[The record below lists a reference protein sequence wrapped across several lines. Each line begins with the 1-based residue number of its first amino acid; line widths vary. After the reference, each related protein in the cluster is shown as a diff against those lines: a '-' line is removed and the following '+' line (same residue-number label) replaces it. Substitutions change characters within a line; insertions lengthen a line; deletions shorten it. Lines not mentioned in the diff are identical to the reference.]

1 MSIWEKLVELG
12 QPMNMRWLI
21 FGDFNCVKFPAEKQL
36 GVAPP
41 GTSSKTLLTAAFRLD
56 FTMPQEW
63 AATTLGIPIG
73 IAIPCGASSIGCFST
88 MSGSRLACTV
98 TPISA
103 HREAFPIIH
112 RPKSF
117 RFFNMWAD
125 HSNFIATME
134 NGWKLSTAQY
144 SLYRKLKPIKG
155 PLKAFNNLHFSHISV
170 RAKEPDLALQ
180 DAQLQFESDPKNAA
194 IRDSLGEHRKKVVFL
209 AEVER
214 HFYYQKAKI
223 HFLKIDRNIKFFH
236 DMVKRNA
243 TKSSILTITKS
254 DGPIITSAADIG

>member
-1 MSIWEKLVELG
+1 MGCYNTWYSNNDCNPVWYMLDRVLFNNE
-12 QPMNMRWLI
+12 WLAI
-21 FGDFNCVKFPAEKQL
+21 GMHCNAYFS
-36 GVAPP
+36 PP
-41 GTSSKTLLTAAFRLD
+41 GSLSDQSSGIISIFDLLAFK
-56 FTMPQEW
+56 
-63 AATTLGIPIG
+63 
-73 IAIPCGASSIGCFST
+73 
-88 MSGSRLACTV
+88 
-98 TPISA
+98 
-103 HREAFPIIH
+103 
-112 RPKSF
+112 PKSF

-134 NGWKLSTAQY
+134 NGWNLSTAQY
-144 SLYRKLKPIKG
+144 SLCRKLKPIKG
-155 PLKAFNNLHFSHISV
+155 PLKAFNNLHFSYISV

-180 DAQLQFESDPKNAA
+180 DAQLQFKSNPKNAA

-223 HFLKIDRNIKFFH
+223 HFLKMDRNIKFFH
-236 DMVKRNA
+236 DMVKRKA